1 MGRVRNIYLESTD
14 NNKIGTWHLLPKT
27 LYDNHKHEVND
38 THHQL
43 PDSVFEE
50 ALRDYPTVIYLHGN
64 GMNRAAPFR
73 RHMYQ
78 AISNRMN
85 ANVIAIDYRGYGDS
99 TGVPSE
105 EGVVDDAYAT
115 AKYVLAHSLTE
126 ETDKRPSLTL
136 MGQSLGTA
144 IATQCALRMYREGIY
159 LDSLVL
165 LAPFKALRPMVIEF
179 KMAGIIPVL
188 GFLNYFPN
196 KDQILDNLVKYKFNT
211 IGALEELVS
220 GFVEDGPVLPPSI
233 LLMHATNDAVIP
245 VYHAE
250 DLYNM
255 AEDKLQ
261 AMNKASSYHVWS
273 SKAPDLGFVQAIMN
287 KQVLLPERRGRMPG
301 ARFVLPRNAAFTY
314 VRLDEGG
321 HDHLLINN
329 VDALQ
334 LMLPISMTGGG
345 LPAY

>member
-1 MGRVRNIYLESTD
+1 MRNFYVKSTD
-14 NNKIGTWHLLPKT
+14 NNKIGTWHVLPRSV
-27 LYDNHKHEVND
+27 YDKHKHDVNR
-38 THHQL
+38 THFQF
-43 PDSVFEE
+43 PVGVYEE
-50 ALRDYPTVIYLHGN
+50 ALREYPTVIYLHGN
-64 GMNRAAPFR
+64 GLNRAAPVR
-73 RHMYQ
+73 KHICQ
-78 AISNRMN
+78 AISERMN
-85 ANVIAIDYRGYGDS
+85 VNVIAIDYRGYGDS

-105 EGVVDDAYAT
+105 EGVIDDAYAT
-115 AKYVLAHSLTE
+115 VEYVRALSLNE
-126 ETDKRPSLTL
+126 ETGKRPSLTL

-144 IATQCALRMYREGIY
+144 VATQCALRMYREGIY

-165 LAPFKALRPMVIEF
+165 LAAFKALRPMVSEF
-179 KMAGIIPVL
+179 KLAGIIPVL
-188 GFLNYFPN
+188 GFLKYIPN
-196 KDQILDNLVKYKFNT
+196 KEQLLDKLLKYKFDT
-211 IGALEELVS
+211 MRALKQLVS
-220 GFVEDGPVLPPSI
+220 GFIEDGPVHPPSI
-233 LLMHATNDAVIP
+233 LLMHATDDAVIP

-273 SKAPDLGFVQAIMN
+273 SKAPDFGFVQAIMN

-321 HDHLLINN
+321 HDHLLTNN

-334 LMLPISMTGGG
+334 LMLPQSMTGGG